1 MKLSKFML
9 PLAMVAGLVGGVGTG
24 MNHQAMPEKTIIIKN
39 QARIERKRKAKKTDS
54 HGLSPVGGCAKKSIA
69 ARRRRQG
76 YDAYSQGEFIK
87 KADVKRKRVAS
98 SRFNDWRYGLIWQY
112 ETHAT
117 RLAVGWR

>member
-1 MKLSKFML
+1 MKKLMMPMAL
-9 PLAMVAGLVGGVGTG
+9 IAGLAGGLMNAPQVGV
-24 MNHQAMPEKTIIIKN
+24 NEKVAVQSKAYRVE
-39 QARIERKRKAKKTDS
+39 QKRRKKKADS
-54 HGLSPVGGCAKKSIA
+54 HGLSPVGGCDKKSIA

-87 KADVKRKRVAS
+87 KADVKRMRVAL
-98 SRFNDWRYGLIWQY
+98 SRFNNWRYGMIWQY